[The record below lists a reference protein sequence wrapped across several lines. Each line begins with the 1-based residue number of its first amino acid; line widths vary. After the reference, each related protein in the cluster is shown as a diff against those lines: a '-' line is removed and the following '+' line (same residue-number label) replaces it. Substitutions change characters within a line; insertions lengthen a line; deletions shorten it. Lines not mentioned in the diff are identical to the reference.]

1 MASARGRSSLKRTI
15 VPVSRQRMLRKLIR
29 VIVMLRN
36 KKSIPA
42 INWPPKVQLA
52 P

>member
-29 VIVMLRN
+29 VMLRN

-42 INWPPKVQLA
+42 LN
-52 P
+52 